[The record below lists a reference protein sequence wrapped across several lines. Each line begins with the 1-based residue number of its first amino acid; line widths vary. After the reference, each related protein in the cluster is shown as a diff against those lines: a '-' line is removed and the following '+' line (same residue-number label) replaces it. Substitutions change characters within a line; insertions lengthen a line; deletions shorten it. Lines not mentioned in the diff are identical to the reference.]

1 MEAVVSIVVEGL
13 TKAYGSKTVV
23 DDLSFEVVPGQI
35 TGFLGPNGA
44 GKSTTMRC
52 MVSLDHA
59 DSGQVTV
66 DGSRYP
72 DLQYPG
78 RIVGTLLEANA
89 VHPSRTAEGH
99 LRMLAA
105 CGRIPDSR
113 VDEVMEMTG
122 ITSVAGQRV
131 GGFSLG
137 MHQRLGLAAA
147 ILGDPTYLMLDEP
160 TNGLDPEGI
169 RWVRE
174 FLQTLASEGRAVFVS
189 SHLLAEL
196 ALFVDHLVVIGR
208 GRLIAVGAIEEI
220 TQQAVKEVVVHSP
233 RAEQLAAELRQRGAT
248 VTGSGT
254 ELRVTDA
261 TIESIGD
268 LASLLSIPL
277 HGLWTEGGSLEDV
290 FLQMTA
296 SAQEYRSNIV
306 GKAQTTA
313 DEGGAS

>member
-1 MEAVVSIVVEGL
+1 
-13 TKAYGSKTVV
+13 
-23 DDLSFEVVPGQI
+23 
-35 TGFLGPNGA
+35 
-44 GKSTTMRC
+44 
-52 MVSLDHA
+52 
-59 DSGQVTV
+59 
-66 DGSRYP
+66 
-72 DLQYPG
+72 
-78 RIVGTLLEANA
+78 
-89 VHPSRTAEGH
+89 
-99 LRMLAA
+99 
-105 CGRIPDSR
+105 
-113 VDEVMEMTG
+113 MTG

-296 SAQEYRSNIV
+296 SAQEYRSNI
-306 GKAQTTA
+306 GGNKQAAA
-313 DEGGAS
+313 DEGEAS